1 MMKIMFKIIKTML
14 KCIDFIL
21 GGESRKVRTPLH
33 SGGGG
38 GEGRGITLYYP
49 YKIQCITAEKNLKK
63 NTKKNPDKQ

>member
-1 MMKIMFKIIKTML
+1 ML

-21 GGESRKVRTPLH
+21 GEESRKVRTPLH

-38 GEGRGITLYYP
+38 GLTLSHP

-63 NTKKNPDKQ
+63 TQKTPLKNSKKTKKNS